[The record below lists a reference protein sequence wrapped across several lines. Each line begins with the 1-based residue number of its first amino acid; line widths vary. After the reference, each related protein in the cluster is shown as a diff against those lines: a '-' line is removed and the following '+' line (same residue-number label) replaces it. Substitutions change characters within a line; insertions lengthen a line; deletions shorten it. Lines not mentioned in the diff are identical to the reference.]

1 MWFDEPIRFTND
13 ESSFLNAVSASI
25 LDLTNASASITDN
38 KVTITLDPSHVLP
51 HDYET
56 GDLAISSGELEDLS
70 GNDFSV
76 TGEYIY
82 DGWTETVTN
91 VTYTDATSGGSD
103 ATDIKIAFDD
113 IAGSVDETQ
122 SPHRVLNYYVAV
134 FADGT
139 TYENAAHQISDNM
152 SSLYN
157 SGAAEDYLAALDQL
171 VSQNRL
177 KEIPATSGDDG
188 VIAAL
193 PSNLTT
199 FNEVNITQGNYEVF
213 VLAVDHAY
221 WGFSISENYLNVEV
235 GD

>member
-1 MWFDEPIRFTND
+1 MWFDEPVRFTNNA
-13 ESSFLNAVSASI
+13 SSFLSAVSASS
-25 LDLTNASASITDN
+25 LNLTNASASITDN

-56 GDLAISSGELEDLS
+56 SDLAISSGELEDLS

-76 TGEYIY
+76 TGQYLY

-91 VTYTDATSGGSD
+91 VIYTDAATGGSD

-122 SPHRVLNYYVAV
+122 SPHRVLNYYVTV
-134 FADGT
+134 FADGA
-139 TYENAAHQISDNM
+139 TYEDAAHQISDGI

-157 SGAAEDYLAALDQL
+157 AGAEDNLAALDQL

-188 VIAAL
+188 TLAAL
-193 PSNLTT
+193 PSTLTT
-199 FNEVNITQGNYEVF
+199 FDEVDITQGNYEVF

-221 WGFSISENYLNVEV
+221 WGFSISENYLDVVV